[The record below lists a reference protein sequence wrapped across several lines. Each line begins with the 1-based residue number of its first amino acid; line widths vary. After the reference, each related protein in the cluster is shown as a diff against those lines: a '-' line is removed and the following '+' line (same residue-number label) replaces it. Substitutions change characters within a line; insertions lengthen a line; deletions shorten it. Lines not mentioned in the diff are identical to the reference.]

1 MEYDD
6 RMERFRDRIHA
17 GDMLA
22 DVLDGRRGI
31 DDGIVLA
38 LPRGGVPVA
47 ARVAQRLGIPL
58 DVFIVRKLGLP
69 GRSEYAMGAIASG
82 GVIVINEDAV
92 SRLGISQ
99 ESIDTVAERELQEL
113 ERREVLYRGDRPP
126 LDLASRD
133 VILVDDGIATG
144 ASMHA
149 AIEAIKAYQPRSLL
163 VAVPVA
169 PASAQSEFEGFVDA
183 FIALSTPTPFQAV
196 GLWYDDFTQTTD
208 DEVRSL
214 MSGECSSVVISLWR
228 RTWQGSYRAP
238 RGRRP

>member
-1 MEYDD
+1 MEYDGH
-6 RMERFRDRIHA
+6 MERFRDRVHA
-17 GDMLA
+17 GDLLA
-22 DVLDGRRGI
+22 DVLDSRRGI
-31 DDGIVLA
+31 DDGIVLG

-47 ARVAQRLGIPL
+47 ARVAERLDIPL

-92 SRLGISQ
+92 ARLGITQ
-99 ESIDTVAERELQEL
+99 EAIDTVAERELQEL

-149 AIEAIKAYQPRSLL
+149 AIEAIKAYGPRSLL

-169 PASAQSEFEGFVDA
+169 PLSAQSEFAGFVDA
-183 FIALSTPTPFQAV
+183 FIALWTPTPFQAV
-196 GLWYDDFTQTTD
+196 GLWYVDFTQTTD

-214 MSGECSSVVISLWR
+214 MSGD
-228 RTWQGSYRAP
+228 
-238 RGRRP
+238 

>member
-1 MEYDD
+1 
-6 RMERFRDRIHA
+6 MERFRDRVHA
-17 GDMLA
+17 GDLLA
-22 DVLDGRRGI
+22 DVLDARRGI

-92 SRLGISQ
+92 TRLGITQ
-99 ESIDTVAERELQEL
+99 EAIDAVAERELQEL

-133 VILVDDGIATG
+133 VIIVDDGVATG

-149 AIEAIKAYQPRSLL
+149 AIEAVKAYEPRSLV

-169 PASAQSEFEGFVDA
+169 PASAQSEFEGVVDA
-183 FIALSTPTPFQAV
+183 FIALSTPTPFHAV

-214 MSGECSSVVISLWR
+214 MSGE
-228 RTWQGSYRAP
+228 
-238 RGRRP
+238 

>member
-1 MEYDD
+1 MEYDGH
-6 RMERFRDRIHA
+6 MERFRDRVHA
-17 GDMLA
+17 GDLLA
-22 DVLDGRRGI
+22 DVLDARRGI
-31 DDGIVLA
+31 NDGIVLG

-47 ARVAQRLGIPL
+47 ARVAERLDIPL

-92 SRLGISQ
+92 ARLGITQ
-99 ESIDTVAERELQEL
+99 EAIDTVAERELQEL

-149 AIEAIKAYQPRSLL
+149 AIEAIKAYGPRSLL

-169 PASAQSEFEGFVDA
+169 PLSAQSEFEGFVDA
-183 FIALSTPTPFQAV
+183 FIALWTPTPFQAV
-196 GLWYDDFTQTTD
+196 GLWYVDFTQTTD

-214 MSGECSSVVISLWR
+214 MSGD
-228 RTWQGSYRAP
+228 
-238 RGRRP
+238 

>member
-6 RMERFRDRIHA
+6 RMERFRDRLHA
-17 GDMLA
+17 GDLLA
-22 DVLDGRRGI
+22 DVLDARRGI

-47 ARVAQRLGIPL
+47 ARVAQRIGIPL

-92 SRLGISQ
+92 TRLGISQ
-99 ESIDTVAERELQEL
+99 EAIDTVAERELQEL

-149 AIEAIKAYQPRSLL
+149 AIEAITAYGPRSLL

-169 PASAQSEFEGFVDA
+169 PMSAQSEFEGFVDE

-214 MSGECSSVVISLWR
+214 MSDE
-228 RTWQGSYRAP
+228 
-238 RGRRP
+238 

>member
-1 MEYDD
+1 MK
-6 RMERFRDRIHA
+6 RFRDRVHA
-17 GDMLA
+17 GDLLA
-22 DVLDGRRGI
+22 NVLDADGGI

-47 ARVAQRLGIPL
+47 SRVAGRLGIPL

-69 GRSEYAMGAIASG
+69 GHSEYAMGAIASG
-82 GVIVINEDAV
+82 GVIVINEDAIT
-92 SRLGISQ
+92 RLGISQ
-99 ESIDTVAERELQEL
+99 EAIDAVAERELREL

-126 LDLASRD
+126 LDLRSRD
-133 VILVDDGIATG
+133 VVLVDDGVATG

-149 AIEAIKAYQPRSLL
+149 AIEAIKAYEPRSVV

-169 PASAQSEFEGFVDA
+169 PVSAQSEFEGIVDA
-183 FIALSTPTPFQAV
+183 FIALSTPVPFHAV

-214 MSGECSSVVISLWR
+214 MSSE
-228 RTWQGSYRAP
+228 
-238 RGRRP
+238 

>member
-6 RMERFRDRIHA
+6 HMERFRDRLHA
-17 GDMLA
+17 GDLLA
-22 DVLDGRRGI
+22 DALEARRGMN
-31 DDGIVLA
+31 DGIVLA

-92 SRLGISQ
+92 TRLGISQ
-99 ESIDTVAERELQEL
+99 EAIDTVAERELREL
-113 ERREVLYRGDRPP
+113 ERREVLYRGNRPP

-133 VILVDDGIATG
+133 VVLVDDGIATG

-149 AIEAIKAYQPRSLL
+149 AVEAIKAYGPRSLL

-169 PASAQSEFEGFVDA
+169 PMSAQSEFEGFVDE

-214 MSGECSSVVISLWR
+214 ISGE
-228 RTWQGSYRAP
+228 
-238 RGRRP
+238 

>member
-1 MEYDD
+1 MEYDGH
-6 RMERFRDRIHA
+6 MERFRDRVHA
-17 GDMLA
+17 GDLLA
-22 DVLDGRRGI
+22 DVLDARRGI
-31 DDGIVLA
+31 NDGIVLG

-47 ARVAQRLGIPL
+47 ARVAERLDTPL

-82 GVIVINEDAV
+82 GVLVINEDAV
-92 SRLGISQ
+92 ARLGITQ
-99 ESIDTVAERELQEL
+99 EAIDTVAERELQEL

-149 AIEAIKAYQPRSLL
+149 AIEAIKAYGPRSLL

-169 PASAQSEFEGFVDA
+169 PLSAQSEFEGFVDA
-183 FIALSTPTPFQAV
+183 FIALWTPTPFQAV
-196 GLWYDDFTQTTD
+196 GLWYVDFTQTTD

-214 MSGECSSVVISLWR
+214 MFGD
-228 RTWQGSYRAP
+228 
-238 RGRRP
+238 

>member
-1 MEYDD
+1 MK
-6 RMERFRDRIHA
+6 RFRDRVHA
-17 GDMLA
+17 GDLLA
-22 DVLDGRRGI
+22 NVLDAVGGI

-47 ARVAQRLGIPL
+47 SRVAGRLGIPL

-69 GRSEYAMGAIASG
+69 GHSEYAMGAIASG
-82 GVIVINEDAV
+82 GVIVINEDAIT
-92 SRLGISQ
+92 RLGISQ
-99 ESIDTVAERELQEL
+99 EAIDAVAESELREL

-126 LDLASRD
+126 LDLRSRD
-133 VILVDDGIATG
+133 VVLVDDGVATG

-149 AIEAIKAYQPRSLL
+149 AIEAIKAYEPRSVV

-169 PASAQSEFEGFVDA
+169 PVSAQSEFEGIVDA
-183 FIALSTPTPFQAV
+183 FIALSTPVPFHAV

-214 MSGECSSVVISLWR
+214 MSGE
-228 RTWQGSYRAP
+228 
-238 RGRRP
+238 

>member
-6 RMERFRDRIHA
+6 HMERFRDRLHA
-17 GDMLA
+17 GDLLA
-22 DVLDGRRGI
+22 DALEARRGMN
-31 DDGIVLA
+31 DGIVLA

-92 SRLGISQ
+92 TRLGISQ
-99 ESIDTVAERELQEL
+99 EAIDTVAERELREL
-113 ERREVLYRGDRPP
+113 ERREVLYRGNRPP

-133 VILVDDGIATG
+133 VVLVDDGIATG

-149 AIEAIKAYQPRSLL
+149 AVEAIKAYGPRSLF

-169 PASAQSEFEGFVDA
+169 PMSAQSEFEGFVDE

-214 MSGECSSVVISLWR
+214 MSGE
-228 RTWQGSYRAP
+228 
-238 RGRRP
+238 

>member
-6 RMERFRDRIHA
+6 HMERFRNRVHA
-17 GDMLA
+17 GELLA
-22 DVLDGRRGI
+22 DVLDARRGI

-92 SRLGISQ
+92 TRLGISQ
-99 ESIDTVAERELQEL
+99 EAIDTVAERELREL
-113 ERREVLYRGDRPP
+113 ERREVLYRGNRPP

-133 VILVDDGIATG
+133 VVLVDDGIATG

-149 AIEAIKAYQPRSLL
+149 AVEAIKAYGPRSLL

-169 PASAQSEFEGFVDA
+169 PMSAQSEFEGFVDE

-214 MSGECSSVVISLWR
+214 ISGE
-228 RTWQGSYRAP
+228 
-238 RGRRP
+238 

>member
-6 RMERFRDRIHA
+6 RMERFRDRLHA
-17 GDMLA
+17 GDLLA
-22 DVLDGRRGI
+22 DVLDARSGI

-47 ARVAQRLGIPL
+47 ARVSQRLAIPL

-69 GRSEYAMGAIASG
+69 GHSEYAMGAIAPG

-92 SRLGISQ
+92 TRLGISQ
-99 ESIDTVAERELQEL
+99 EAFDTVAERELREL
-113 ERREVLYRGDRPP
+113 ERREVLYRGDRSP
-126 LDLASRD
+126 LDLEARD

-149 AIEAIKAYQPRSLL
+149 AIEAITAYEPRSLL

-169 PASAQSEFEGFVDA
+169 PVSAQAEFERVVDA
-183 FIALSTPTPFQAV
+183 FVVLSTPTLFQAV

-214 MSGECSSVVISLWR
+214 MS
-228 RTWQGSYRAP
+228 
-238 RGRRP
+238 RG

>member
-1 MEYDD
+1 MEYDGH
-6 RMERFRDRIHA
+6 MERFRDRVHA
-17 GDMLA
+17 GDLLA
-22 DVLDGRRGI
+22 DVLDARRGI
-31 DDGIVLA
+31 NDGIVLG

-47 ARVAQRLGIPL
+47 ARVAERLDIPL

-92 SRLGISQ
+92 ARLGITQ
-99 ESIDTVAERELQEL
+99 EAIDTVAERELQEL

-149 AIEAIKAYQPRSLL
+149 AIEAIKAYGPRSLL

-169 PASAQSEFEGFVDA
+169 PLSAQSEFEGFVDA
-183 FIALSTPTPFQAV
+183 FIALWTPTPFQAV

-214 MSGECSSVVISLWR
+214 MSGD
-228 RTWQGSYRAP
+228 
-238 RGRRP
+238 

>member
-6 RMERFRDRIHA
+6 HMERFRDRLHA
-17 GDMLA
+17 GDLLA
-22 DVLDGRRGI
+22 DALEARRGMN
-31 DDGIVLA
+31 DGIVLA

-92 SRLGISQ
+92 TRLGISQ
-99 ESIDTVAERELQEL
+99 EAIDTVAERELREL

-149 AIEAIKAYQPRSLL
+149 AVEAIKAYGPRSLL

-169 PASAQSEFEGFVDA
+169 PMSAQSEFEGFVDE

-214 MSGECSSVVISLWR
+214 ISGE
-228 RTWQGSYRAP
+228 
-238 RGRRP
+238 

>member
-1 MEYDD
+1 MK
-6 RMERFRDRIHA
+6 RFRDRVHA
-17 GDMLA
+17 GDLLA
-22 DVLDGRRGI
+22 DVLEAHRGI

-47 ARVAQRLGIPL
+47 ARVAGRLGIPL

-69 GRSEYAMGAIASG
+69 GHSEYAMGAIASG

-92 SRLGISQ
+92 TRLGISQ
-99 ESIDTVAERELQEL
+99 EAIDAVAERELREL
-113 ERREVLYRGDRPP
+113 ERREELYRGDRPP
-126 LDLASRD
+126 FDLQSRD
-133 VILVDDGIATG
+133 VVLVDDGVATG

-149 AIEAIKAYQPRSLL
+149 AIEAVKAYEPRSVV

-169 PASAQSEFEGFVDA
+169 PVSAREEFERLVDA
-183 FIALSTPTPFQAV
+183 FIALSTPVPFHAV

-214 MSGECSSVVISLWR
+214 MSGE
-228 RTWQGSYRAP
+228 
-238 RGRRP
+238 

>member
-1 MEYDD
+1 
-6 RMERFRDRIHA
+6 MERFRDRVHA
-17 GDMLA
+17 GDLLA
-22 DVLDGRRGI
+22 DVLDARRGI
-31 DDGIVLA
+31 NDGIVLG

-47 ARVAQRLGIPL
+47 ARVAERLDTPL

-82 GVIVINEDAV
+82 GVLVINEDAV
-92 SRLGISQ
+92 ARLGITQ
-99 ESIDTVAERELQEL
+99 EAIDTVAERELQEL

-149 AIEAIKAYQPRSLL
+149 AIEAIKAYGPRSLL

-169 PASAQSEFEGFVDA
+169 PLSAQSEFEGFVDA
-183 FIALSTPTPFQAV
+183 FIALWTPTPFQAV
-196 GLWYDDFTQTTD
+196 GLWYVDFTQTTD

-214 MSGECSSVVISLWR
+214 MFGD
-228 RTWQGSYRAP
+228 
-238 RGRRP
+238 

>member
-1 MEYDD
+1 MEYDGH
-6 RMERFRDRIHA
+6 MERFRDRVHA
-17 GDMLA
+17 GDLLA
-22 DVLDGRRGI
+22 DVLDSRRGI
-31 DDGIVLA
+31 DDGIVLG

-47 ARVAQRLGIPL
+47 ARVAERLDIPL

-92 SRLGISQ
+92 ARLGITQ
-99 ESIDTVAERELQEL
+99 EAIDTVAERELQEL

-149 AIEAIKAYQPRSLL
+149 AIEAIKAYGPRSLL

-169 PASAQSEFEGFVDA
+169 PLSAQSEFEGFVDA
-183 FIALSTPTPFQAV
+183 FIALWTPTPFQAV
-196 GLWYDDFTQTTD
+196 GLWYVDFTQTTD

-214 MSGECSSVVISLWR
+214 MSGD
-228 RTWQGSYRAP
+228 
-238 RGRRP
+238 

>member
-1 MEYDD
+1 
-6 RMERFRDRIHA
+6 MERFRDRVHA
-17 GDMLA
+17 GELLA
-22 DVLDGRRGI
+22 DVLDARSGI
-31 DDGIVLA
+31 DDGIVLG

-47 ARVAQRLGIPL
+47 DRVAQRLGIPL

-69 GRSEYAMGAIASG
+69 GHSEYAMGAIASG

-92 SRLGISQ
+92 TRLGITQ
-99 ESIDTVAERELQEL
+99 EAIDTVAERELREL

-149 AIEAIKAYQPRSLL
+149 AIEAIKAYGPRSLL

-169 PASAQSEFEGFVDA
+169 PLSAPSEFEGFVDA

-214 MSGECSSVVISLWR
+214 LSGD
-228 RTWQGSYRAP
+228 
-238 RGRRP
+238 

>member
-1 MEYDD
+1 LK
-6 RMERFRDRIHA
+6 RFRDRDEA
-17 GDMLA
+17 GDLLGGFLA
-22 DVLDGRRGI
+22 SELGKL
-31 DDGIVLA
+31 DDGIVLG

-47 ARVAQRLGIPL
+47 ARVAERLRIPL

-92 SRLGISQ
+92 ARLGITQ
-99 ESIDTVAERELQEL
+99 EAIDTVAERELREL

-126 LDLASRD
+126 LDLVSRD

-149 AIEAIKAYQPRSLL
+149 AIEAIKAYGPRSLL

-169 PASAQSEFEGFVDA
+169 PLSAQSEFAGFVDA

-196 GLWYDDFTQTTD
+196 GLWYDDFAQTTD

-214 MSGECSSVVISLWR
+214 MSSE
-228 RTWQGSYRAP
+228 
-238 RGRRP
+238 

>member
-1 MEYDD
+1 MK
-6 RMERFRDRIHA
+6 RFRDRVHA
-17 GDMLA
+17 GDLLA
-22 DVLDGRRGI
+22 DVLEAHRGI

-47 ARVAQRLGIPL
+47 ARVAGRLGIPL

-69 GRSEYAMGAIASG
+69 GHSEYAMGAIASG
-82 GVIVINEDAV
+82 GVIVVNEDAV

-99 ESIDTVAERELQEL
+99 EAIDAVAERELREL
-113 ERREVLYRGDRPP
+113 ERREDLYRGDRPP
-126 LDLASRD
+126 LDLQSRD
-133 VILVDDGIATG
+133 VVLVDDGVATG

-149 AIEAIKAYQPRSLL
+149 AIEAVKAYEPRSVV

-169 PASAQSEFEGFVDA
+169 PVSAREEFERLVDA
-183 FIALSTPTPFQAV
+183 FIALSTPVPFHAV

-214 MSGECSSVVISLWR
+214 MSGE
-228 RTWQGSYRAP
+228 
-238 RGRRP
+238 

>member
-6 RMERFRDRIHA
+6 HMERFRNRVHA
-17 GDMLA
+17 GELLA
-22 DVLDGRRGI
+22 DVLDARRRI

-47 ARVAQRLGIPL
+47 ARVARRLGIPL

-69 GRSEYAMGAIASG
+69 GHSEYAMGAIASG

-92 SRLGISQ
+92 TRLGITQ
-99 ESIDTVAERELQEL
+99 EAIDTVAERELQEL

-133 VILVDDGIATG
+133 VIIVDDGIATG

-149 AIEAIKAYQPRSLL
+149 AIEAIKAHGPRSLL

-169 PASAQSEFEGFVDA
+169 PLSAQSEFEGFVDA
-183 FIALSTPTPFQAV
+183 FISLSTPTPFQAV

-214 MSGECSSVVISLWR
+214 MSGE
-228 RTWQGSYRAP
+228 
-238 RGRRP
+238 

>member
-1 MEYDD
+1 MEYDGH
-6 RMERFRDRIHA
+6 MERFRDRVHA
-17 GDMLA
+17 GDLLA
-22 DVLDGRRGI
+22 DVLDARRGI
-31 DDGIVLA
+31 DDGIVLG

-47 ARVAQRLGIPL
+47 ARVAERLDIPL

-92 SRLGISQ
+92 ARLGITQ
-99 ESIDTVAERELQEL
+99 EAIDTVAERELQEL

-149 AIEAIKAYQPRSLL
+149 AIEAIKAYGPRSLL

-169 PASAQSEFEGFVDA
+169 PLSAQSEFEGFVDA
-183 FIALSTPTPFQAV
+183 FIALWTPTPFQAV

-214 MSGECSSVVISLWR
+214 MSGD
-228 RTWQGSYRAP
+228 
-238 RGRRP
+238 

>member
-1 MEYDD
+1 MK
-6 RMERFRDRIHA
+6 RFRDRVHA
-17 GDMLA
+17 GDLLA
-22 DVLDGRRGI
+22 DVLEAHRGI

-47 ARVAQRLGIPL
+47 ARVAGRLGIPL

-69 GRSEYAMGAIASG
+69 GHSEYAMGAIASG
-82 GVIVINEDAV
+82 GVIVVNEDAV

-99 ESIDTVAERELQEL
+99 EAIDAVAERELREL
-113 ERREVLYRGDRPP
+113 ERREDLYRGDRPP
-126 LDLASRD
+126 LDLQSRD
-133 VILVDDGIATG
+133 VVLVDDGVATG

-149 AIEAIKAYQPRSLL
+149 AIEAVKAYEPLSVV

-169 PASAQSEFEGFVDA
+169 PVSAREEFERLVDA
-183 FIALSTPTPFQAV
+183 FIALSTPVPFHAV

-214 MSGECSSVVISLWR
+214 MSGE
-228 RTWQGSYRAP
+228 
-238 RGRRP
+238 

>member
-1 MEYDD
+1 MGYDD
-6 RMERFRDRIHA
+6 HMERFRDRVHA
-17 GDMLA
+17 GELLA
-22 DVLDGRRGI
+22 DVLDARSGI
-31 DDGIVLA
+31 DDGIVLG

-47 ARVAQRLGIPL
+47 DRVAQRLGIPL

-69 GRSEYAMGAIASG
+69 GHSEYAMGAIASG

-92 SRLGISQ
+92 TRLGITQ
-99 ESIDTVAERELQEL
+99 EAIDTVAERELREL

-149 AIEAIKAYQPRSLL
+149 AIEAIKAYGPRSLL

-169 PASAQSEFEGFVDA
+169 PLSAPSEFEGFVDA

-214 MSGECSSVVISLWR
+214 LSGD
-228 RTWQGSYRAP
+228 
-238 RGRRP
+238 